1 MLPTKTAWSILILQ
15 LSARL
20 ATNYNTYTFSATV
33 SDQLSH
39 QWNLKQQIQPKIVP
53 RDKIANSRII
63 LCTNVYFRW
72 EKTMWVSKTSTIQ
85 NFKSLPQSCNV
96 KSCSSIKVIFWV
108 LLIAFKKL
116 TYPIIFRKKLIK
128 EKQALLQFTTITI
141 SMSSRWHQN
150 LCFWTR
156 KGIMSTWRT
165 ICFWSL
171 TKIMTSEKHGSKAK
185 IKTRIVWMRRVH
197 IGKAI
202 SS

>member
-128 EKQALLQFTTITI
+128 EKQAHLQFTTITT

>member
-1 MLPTKTAWSILILQ
+1 MLPTKTAWSVLILQ

-39 QWNLKQQIQPKIVP
+39 QWNPRQQIQPKIVP

-72 EKTMWVSKTSTIQ
+72 GKTMMVSKTSTIQ

-108 LLIAFKKL
+108 LLEAFKKL
-116 TYPIIFRKKLIK
+116 TYPIIFRKKLNK
-128 EKQALLQFTTITI
+128 DKQAHLQFTTITTA
-141 SMSSRWHQN
+141 MSSKWHRN

-156 KGIMSTWRT
+156 KGIMSTWRK

-171 TKIMTSEKHGSKAK
+171 TKIMTSEKHGSKPK
-185 IKTRIVWMRRVH
+185 TKTRIVWMQRVH
-197 IGKAI
+197 IWKAI